1 MYDQLVA
8 YKQQHGH
15 CNVTRRGG
23 DPYPKLGK
31 WVARQRTQYKNQ
43 VKGYKENEE
52 RYIALNEIGFVFSP
66 DDQAW
71 SKMYEELVAYKQQ
84 YGDCIVSRTGKNKKL
99 GMWVKKQRKSFNTE
113 QKGYRVNEN
122 RYMTL
127 DNIGFVFDK
136 LDLKWS
142 LWYKQLVRYQQQHGD
157 CNVNQRGDNKNLGM
171 WVSTQRT
178 QYKNQVKGYKENEE
192 RYIALNEIGFIF
204 NLADQIWSE
213 MYEQLVAYKQ
223 QHGDCKV
230 SRRTG
235 DNLKLGE
242 WVHTQEK
249 NYTKQLKGY
258 RVNEHRYIALNK
270 IGCV

>member
-1 MYDQLVA
+1 MTEIGFVFDPDDQAWSKMYDQLVA

-23 DPYPKLGK
+23 DPYPKLCK
-31 WVARQRTQYKNQ
+31 
-43 VKGYKENEE
+43 
-52 RYIALNEIGFVFSP
+52 
-66 DDQAW
+66 
-71 SKMYEELVAYKQQ
+71 
-84 YGDCIVSRTGKNKKL
+84 
-99 GMWVKKQRKSFNTE
+99 
-113 QKGYRVNEN
+113 
-122 RYMTL
+122 
-127 DNIGFVFDK
+127 
-136 LDLKWS
+136 
-142 LWYKQLVRYQQQHGD
+142 
-157 CNVNQRGDNKNLGM
+157 